1 MDGGRTH
8 WMTLPFWELPSKLIL
23 GFPPCSWAQLA
34 LVFSGEK
41 CFLCSIT
48 LINTYLVIY
57 LTIGGQE
64 GMDAGG
70 ANWITFPFWEAMFSL
85 MEGT

>member
-1 MDGGRTH
+1 MDGGRML
-8 WMTLPFWELPSKLIL
+8 WMMLPFWELPSKLIL
-23 GFPPCSWAQLA
+23 GFPPCSWAQLV
-34 LVFSGEK
+34 LVFSGDK
-41 CFLCSIT
+41 CFLYSIT
-48 LINTYLVIY
+48 LINTYLI
-57 LTIGGQE
+57 IGGQE